1 MIDAVRAAQDLPAT
15 GAGNRWLT
23 IGGSQGGHAV
33 LSASELSETYAPEL
47 ELLGTV
53 AYAPGAMLDR
63 SYGGVDPFVIRVVGA
78 MMLYGMATET
88 PGSIR
93 TTTSARPGRPS
104 RAPFTTGCLN
114 EITAAVLSVPFDEY
128 YDQDPAVTEPA
139 RSVLLAN
146 DVGHVAAD
154 SPVLVVQGTADVTVV
169 PQRTEDLVERM
180 CGAGQVTEHLV
191 YDGADHNNIGVRS
204 SAEVVAW
211 LQARLAGEPAADG
224 CGPDPGPFTA
234 HYPTEVCD
242 RLDTI
247 AAANGETREDVVR
260 RGVRIFAALATA
272 GQATPGPTRAR
283 RSEGP
288 CAVGSAG
295 PTPTSRPSSRPRRP
309 GA

>member
-1 MIDAVRAAQDLPAT
+1 M
-15 GAGNRWLT
+15 
-23 IGGSQGGHAV
+23 
-33 LSASELSETYAPEL
+33 
-47 ELLGTV
+47 

-63 SYGGVDPFVIRVVGA
+63 SYGGADPFVIRVVGA
-78 MMLYGMATET
+78 MMLYGMATEV
-88 PGSIR
+88 PGVDPHDYVSE
-93 TTTSARPGRPS
+93 AGQ
-104 RAPFTTGCLN
+104 AVEGAFTTGCLG
-114 EITAAVLSVPFDEY
+114 EITAAVLSVPLDEY

-139 RSVLLAN
+139 KSVLLAN
-146 DVGHVAAD
+146 DVGHVAAA

-234 HYPTEVCD
+234 HYPTEVCA

-247 AAANGETREDVVR
+247 AAASGETRADVVR
-260 RGVRIFAALATA
+260 RGVQIFAALATA
-272 GQATPGPTRAR
+272 GQA
-283 RSEGP
+283 
-288 CAVGSAG
+288 SAG
-295 PTPTSRPSSRPRRP
+295 TDPATGGRPVRSGGRLAGGRPRGRPLHRP
-309 GA
+309 GLGREC